1 MATMSTLGLTEGNW
15 KLRSSP
21 PSAETTA
28 KTTERSDTAVGLAET
43 MPAGGE
49 RSAADGDRED
59 RHGE

>member
-1 MATMSTLGLTEGNW
+1 MIAKWGHAALDFGPR
-15 KLRSSP
+15 LRLLLQ
-21 PSAETTA
+21 A
-28 KTTERSDTAVGLAET
+28 TAVGLAET